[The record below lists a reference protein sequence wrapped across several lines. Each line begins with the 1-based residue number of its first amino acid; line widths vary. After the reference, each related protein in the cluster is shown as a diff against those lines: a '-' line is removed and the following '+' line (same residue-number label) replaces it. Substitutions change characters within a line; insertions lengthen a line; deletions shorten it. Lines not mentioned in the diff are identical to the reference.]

1 MKENIIR
8 EKTYVFAVSIVG
20 LCKRMQNQQKE
31 YVITRQLIRSGTAP
45 GALVREAEQAES
57 RKDFIHKMS
66 IALKE
71 IHESDYWLN
80 IMYDT
85 GYINSD
91 EFKNYNTYCV
101 EIIKILTAI
110 IRSSKSSK

>member
-1 MKENIIR
+1 MKKNIIK
-8 EKTYVFAVSIVG
+8 EKTYAFAVSIVE
-20 LCKRMQNQQKE
+20 LCRRTQTQQKE
-31 YVITRQLIRSGTAP
+31 YVITRQLIKSGTAP

-80 IMYDT
+80 IMCDT
-85 GYINSD
+85 GYIVPD
-91 EFKNYNTYCV
+91 EFKKYQMKCI
-101 EIIKILTAI
+101 EIIKILTTI
-110 IRSSKSSK
+110 IKSSKAS